1 MKKMD
6 LIKKNKR
13 KLTSILVTSMLL
25 IATTACGNT
34 SDETA
39 NASVETSVEQSVDTS
54 DTSEATVTSE
64 TSETQSTEENT
75 NDLVAASIY
84 GQITE
89 ITDTTITIALA
100 EQPAG
105 FDNAEG
111 NMERPDNAEL
121 PSGEMPSGEA
131 PSGEMPSGEAPSG
144 EMPSGEAPSG
154 EMPSGEAPSG
164 EMPSF
169 DGQGERPEMELTL
182 TGETITIEIADT
194 TTITING
201 EEKSISDL
209 AIDDTITVMMDGDTV
224 ISINS
229 GFGGRGGF

>member
-154 EMPSGEAPSG
+154 EMPS
-164 EMPSF
+164 F